1 MSALLREMCDL
12 EERLLHTDFSNQ
24 PQLLEDMLAAEF
36 TEINAS
42 GQTGSRAAVCQ
53 WLMQKNK
60 AARWRLTE
68 VVVTELQPQ
77 MRLVNYHASQIA
89 PVPSAS
95 KGALHSSIWNFNQQL
110 QCWQLRFHQ
119 ATKVL

>member
-1 MSALLREMCDL
+1 MSNLQREMCEL
-12 EERLLHTDFSNQ
+12 EEKLLHTDFSKH
-24 PQLLEDMLAAEF
+24 PELLEHLLAAEF

-42 GQTGSRAAVCQ
+42 GLTGSRAAVCQ
-53 WLMQKNK
+53 WLLQKDK
-60 AARWRLTE
+60 AARWRLSE
-68 VVVTELQPQ
+68 LVVTELQPL

-95 KGALHSSIWNFNQQL
+95 KGALHSSIWNFNQQR